1 MKQAL
6 RMAKIA
12 ASCGEVPIGAVLVNA
27 DGFVVA
33 RSRNAV
39 QKNADPLG
47 HAEIRLIRRFAKKM
61 KDWRLDGCTMYV
73 TLEPCCMCMQAI
85 IRSRIGRLVYAA
97 SSPVYGFMLDKFC
110 SFKLEKCPIIITS
123 QVSSAES
130 ERLLKDF
137 FKQKRDVAN
146 GKRKKNSFS

>member
-6 RMAKIA
+6 RLAKMAA
-12 ASCGEVPIGAVLVNA
+12 AFGEVPIGAVLVDEN
-27 DGFVVA
+27 GTVIA

-47 HAEIRLIRRFAKKM
+47 HAEIRLIRRSAKKM
-61 KDWRLDGCTMYV
+61 KDWRLDNCTMYV
-73 TLEPCCMCMQAI
+73 TLEPCCLCMQAI
-85 IRSRIGRLVYAA
+85 LRSRVRRIVYAA

-110 SFKLEKCPIIITS
+110 SFKLEKCPIIITA
-123 QVSSAES
+123 QVCSAES

-137 FKQKRDVAN
+137 FKKKRDVAH
-146 GKRKKNSFS
+146 GK